1 MFGKD
6 WGGLSASK
14 RNMCK
19 STSIKS
25 ASEISSW
32 DVNLMVQKFKATKN
46 IEENPFPKSFKRQNI

>member
-32 DVNLMVQKFKATKN
+32 DVNLMIQKFSHKKYRG
-46 IEENPFPKSFKRQNI
+46 KSFSKIL